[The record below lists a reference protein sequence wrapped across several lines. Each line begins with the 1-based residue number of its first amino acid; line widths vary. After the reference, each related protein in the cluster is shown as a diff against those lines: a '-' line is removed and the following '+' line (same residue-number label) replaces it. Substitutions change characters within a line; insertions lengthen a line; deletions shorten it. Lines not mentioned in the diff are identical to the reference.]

1 MCEKHRP
8 ILVEDAALRA
18 LHFLVGGMDGENVSS
33 NHVLTIGVIAAQ
45 LAVEDSTGII
55 VDVAGDV
62 LQRLPVAA

>member
-1 MCEKHRP
+1 
-8 ILVEDAALRA
+8 
-18 LHFLVGGMDGENVSS
+18 MDGENVSS